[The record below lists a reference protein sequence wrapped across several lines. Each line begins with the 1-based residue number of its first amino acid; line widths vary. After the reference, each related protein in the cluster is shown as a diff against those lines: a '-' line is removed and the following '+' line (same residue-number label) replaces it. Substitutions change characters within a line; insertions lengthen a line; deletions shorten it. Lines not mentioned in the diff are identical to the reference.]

1 MNFYSTKNKNI
12 SVPLREAVLKV
23 IAKDGGLFMP
33 ERIPS
38 AGKDLL
44 NRISSL
50 DFNEIAF
57 EVSRLIFSPDIPDQ
71 DLKNIINKTYYFSS
85 PIVKFHQN
93 LYVLELFHGP
103 TMAFKDFGARF
114 TASLISYF
122 VKDEEKDITILVAT
136 SGDTGSAVASAF
148 YKMPKIKI
156 VLLYPQG
163 KISEMQEKQI
173 TTYGENVTALE
184 VNGTFD
190 DCQSL
195 VKSAFADVELNKK
208 MILSSS
214 NSINIARLLP
224 QAFYYFS
231 AYAQL

>member
-12 SVPLREAVLKV
+12 SVPLREAVLKG
-23 IAKDGGLFMP
+23 IAEDGGLFMP
-33 ERIPS
+33 ERIPA

-44 NRISSL
+44 NRINYL
-50 DFNEIAF
+50 AFNEIAF

-71 DLKNIINKTYYFSS
+71 DLKNIINKAYYFSS
-85 PIVKFHQN
+85 PIIKLNKN

-114 TASLISYF
+114 TATLISYF
-122 VKDEEKDITILVAT
+122 VKDEENDLTILVAT

-173 TTYGENVTALE
+173 TTYGENV
-184 VNGTFD
+184 
-190 DCQSL
+190 
-195 VKSAFADVELNKK
+195 
-208 MILSSS
+208 
-214 NSINIARLLP
+214 
-224 QAFYYFS
+224 
-231 AYAQL
+231 